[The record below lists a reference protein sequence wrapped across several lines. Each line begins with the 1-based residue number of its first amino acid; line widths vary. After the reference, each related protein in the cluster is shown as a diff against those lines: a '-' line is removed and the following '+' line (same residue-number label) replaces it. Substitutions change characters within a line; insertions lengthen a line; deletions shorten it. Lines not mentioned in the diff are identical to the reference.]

1 VIDQLS
7 VSLEDARTAVDAV
20 LKGAR
25 SSDGPLS
32 VAIVDNAGNMVYQ
45 MRQDG
50 ASAVDVRNAERK
62 AYTAAYI
69 GRDTALWRLQILH
82 DGRTVADW
90 SNPNMTTIHG
100 GWTLR
105 RASQVVGGLGVSGSG
120 NEDRDE
126 QLALRGAEALAAL
139 AVAEW
144 RKRRDPRR
152 IRDRQSS
159 QPEASQP
166 EASQVVEA

>member
-1 VIDQLS
+1 MITALN
-7 VSLEDARTAVDAV
+7 VSLSEARLAVDAI
-20 LKGAR
+20 LRGAR
-25 SSDGPLS
+25 ANEKPL
-32 VAIVDNAGNMVYQ
+32 AIAIADSEGNTVYL

-105 RASQVVGGLGVSGSG
+105 RASQVIGGLGVSGSG
-120 NEDRDE
+120 DEDRDE
-126 QLALRGAEALAAL
+126 QLALRGAEALAEL
-139 AVAEW
+139 AVKEW
-144 RKRRDPRR
+144 RTKRDPRP
-152 IRDRQSS
+152 IRERSAVKS
-159 QPEASQP
+159 
-166 EASQVVEA
+166 